1 MSYNYANCTCHE
13 YQFYQNLNRLF
24 FKLSQILPL
33 NLCFTYS
40 LESHLKTRFDR
51 WNGPFLEKN
60 NDCDSNTSL
69 VICLITKFATT
80 VLSTL
85 TEKKALK
92 KVGTLKINGFHEA
105 SCELSEAVS
114 WLVVEAGE
122 GVHVDLHLVTC
133 VQASQGAGAGH
144 RVLVIV
150 IVVLQKKY
158 KKSVN
163 KHSKSYHRCLIR
175 CRAP

>member
-1 MSYNYANCTCHE
+1 M
-13 YQFYQNLNRLF
+13 
-24 FKLSQILPL
+24 
-33 NLCFTYS
+33 
-40 LESHLKTRFDR
+40 
-51 WNGPFLEKN
+51 
-60 NDCDSNTSL
+60 

-122 GVHVDLHLVTC
+122 SVHVNLHLVTC
-133 VQASQGAGAGH
+133 MQASQGAGAGH

-150 IVVLQKKY
+150 IVVLQK
-158 KKSVN
+158 VN
-163 KHSKSYHRCLIR
+163 ISIRNPSSMSDTEHHSCIR
-175 CRAP
+175 LKDLKWLRNNNKLQCSLANRSGPL

>member
-1 MSYNYANCTCHE
+1 MV
-13 YQFYQNLNRLF
+13 L
-24 FKLSQILPL
+24 
-33 NLCFTYS
+33 
-40 LESHLKTRFDR
+40 
-51 WNGPFLEKN
+51 FLEKN

-122 GVHVDLHLVTC
+122 SVHVNLHLVTC
-133 VQASQGAGAGH
+133 MQASQGAGAGH

-150 IVVLQKKY
+150 IVVLQK
-158 KKSVN
+158 VN
-163 KHSKSYHRCLIR
+163 KHSKSFIDVRY
-175 CRAP
+175 RAP